1 MGVIQNHLGMNRQ
14 LERSV
19 ANDFLKSLGT
29 KVQRISL
36 LKGGLIHKTFLVEA
50 MNDAYFVLQGVNTHV
65 FSNPNLV
72 VLNQLRISQ
81 FLTQNG
87 YPKTCLTLLK
97 NADGSYLL
105 QDQKGQTWR
114 MFHAIHPSKS
124 LEVLSKHSQAFEAAK
139 ALSEF
144 HFFLKDFPMD
154 QLKESIP
161 GFLDFKKRKKD
172 YQHSLKVAIPYRFTQ
187 ANQIIQKLGEHEGV
201 LNRYLQLLPKL
212 PKRIIHAD
220 PKLSN
225 FFFNASGEG
234 VCAIID
240 WDTIM
245 TGSILYDLGDMIR
258 SFCQVGTED
267 SQQEKTFNPQILK
280 ELLTGYFEGPM
291 NDCLSELERENILL
305 GAKAVIY
312 IQGLRF
318 LSDYLI
324 GDQYYWV
331 EDENHNLRRARNQ
344 LQMLEEI
351 CLLD

>member
-1 MGVIQNHLGMNRQ
+1 MNRQ

-29 KVQRISL
+29 RVQRISL

-50 MNDAYFVLQGVNTHV
+50 MNDMYFVLQGVNTQV

-72 VLNQLRISQ
+72 VMNQQRIAKYLEQ
-81 FLTQNG
+81 KG
-87 YPKTCLTLLK
+87 YPKICLTMLANIDERFLLL
-97 NADGSYLL
+97 DH
-105 QDQKGQTWR
+105 KGQTWR
-114 MFHAIHPSKS
+114 MFNAIFPSKS
-124 LEVLSKHSQAFEAAK
+124 LEVLGKHSQAFAAAK

-144 HFFLKDFPMD
+144 HSYLMDFPKD
-154 QLKESIP
+154 QLQESIP
-161 GFLDFKKRKKD
+161 GFLDFKKRRKD
-172 YQHSLKVAIPYRFTQ
+172 YRHSLKVAIPYRLTQ
-187 ANQIIQKLGEHEGV
+187 ANDLIQKLGEHEGI

-225 FFFNASGEG
+225 FLFNEDGND

-245 TGSILYDLGDMIR
+245 PGSILYDFGDMIR
-258 SFCQVGTED
+258 SFCQVGSED
-267 SQQEKTFNPQILK
+267 SKQKNAFNPQVLK
-280 ELLTGYFEGPM
+280 ELLNGYFEGPM
-291 NDCLSELERENILL
+291 NDYLSDLERENILL
-305 GAKAVIY
+305 GAKAVMY

-344 LQMLEEI
+344 LQMLAEI
-351 CLLD
+351 SSLD

>member
-1 MGVIQNHLGMNRQ
+1 MNRQ

-29 KVQRISL
+29 RVQRISL

-50 MNDAYFVLQGVNTHV
+50 MNDMYFVLQGVNTQV

-72 VLNQLRISQ
+72 VMNQQRIAKYLEQ
-81 FLTQNG
+81 KG
-87 YPKTCLTLLK
+87 YPKICLTMLANIDERFLLL
-97 NADGSYLL
+97 DH
-105 QDQKGQTWR
+105 KGQTWR
-114 MFHAIHPSKS
+114 MFKAIFPSKS
-124 LEVLSKHSQAFEAAK
+124 LEVLGKHSQAFAAAK

-144 HFFLKDFPMD
+144 HSYLMDFPKD
-154 QLKESIP
+154 QLQESIP
-161 GFLDFKKRKKD
+161 GFLDFKKRRKD
-172 YQHSLKVAIPYRFTQ
+172 YRHSLKVAIPYRLTQ
-187 ANQIIQKLGEHEGV
+187 ANDLIQKLGEHEGI
-201 LNRYLQLLPKL
+201 LTRYLQLLPKL
-212 PKRIIHAD
+212 PVRIIHAD

-225 FFFNASGEG
+225 FLFQEDGEEI
-234 VCAIID
+234 CAIID

-245 TGSILYDLGDMIR
+245 PGSILYDFGDMIR

-267 SQQEKTFNPQILK
+267 SQQKKAFNPQILK

-291 NDCLSELERENILL
+291 NNYLSDLERENILL
-305 GAKAVIY
+305 GAKAVMY

-344 LQMLEEI
+344 LQMLAEI
-351 CLLD
+351 SSLD

>member
-1 MGVIQNHLGMNRQ
+1 MNRQ

-19 ANDFLKSLGT
+19 ANDFLKSLDT

-50 MNDAYFVLQGVNTHV
+50 MNDAYFVLQGVNTQV
-65 FSNPNLV
+65 FRNPNLV
-72 VLNQLRISQ
+72 VMNQQRIAQ
-81 FLTQNG
+81 HLEQKG
-87 YPKTCLTLLK
+87 YPKICLTMLA
-97 NADGSYLL
+97 NADERFLL
-105 QDQKGQTWR
+105 LDHKGQTWR

-124 LEVLSKHSQAFEAAK
+124 LEVLGKHSQAFAAAK

-144 HFFLKDFPMD
+144 HSYLMDFPKD
-154 QLKESIP
+154 QLQESIP
-161 GFLDFKKRKKD
+161 GFLDFKKRRKD
-172 YQHSLKVAIPYRFTQ
+172 YRHSLKVAIPYRLTQ
-187 ANQIIQKLGEHEGV
+187 ANDLIQKLVEHEGI

-212 PKRIIHAD
+212 PLRIIHAD

-225 FFFNASGEG
+225 FLFNESGED

-245 TGSILYDLGDMIR
+245 PGSMLYDFGDMIR

-267 SQQEKTFNPQILK
+267 SLRKKAFNPQILR
-280 ELLTGYFEGPM
+280 ELLNGYFEGTM
-291 NDCLSELERENILL
+291 NNYLSDLERENILL
-305 GAKAVIY
+305 GAKTVMY

-351 CLLD
+351 SSLD

>member
-1 MGVIQNHLGMNRQ
+1 MNRQ

-19 ANDFLKSLGT
+19 ANDFLKSLDT

-50 MNDAYFVLQGVNTHV
+50 KNDAYFVLQGVNTQV
-65 FSNPNLV
+65 FRNPNLV
-72 VLNQLRISQ
+72 VMNQQRIAKHLEQ
-81 FLTQNG
+81 KG
-87 YPKTCLTLLK
+87 YPKICLTMLA
-97 NADGSYLL
+97 NADERFLL
-105 QDQKGQTWR
+105 LDHKGQTWR
-114 MFHAIHPSKS
+114 MFQAIFPSKS
-124 LEVLSKHSQAFEAAK
+124 LEVLGKHSQAFAAAK

-144 HFFLKDFPMD
+144 HSYLLDFPKD
-154 QLKESIP
+154 QLHESIP
-161 GFLDFKKRKKD
+161 GFLDFKKRRKD
-172 YQHSLKVAIPYRFTQ
+172 YRHSLKVAIPYRLTQ
-187 ANQIIQKLGEHEGV
+187 ANDLIQKLVEHEGI
-201 LNRYLQLLPKL
+201 LNRYFQLLPKL
-212 PKRIIHAD
+212 PVRIIHAD

-225 FFFNASGEG
+225 FLFHEDGEEI
-234 VCAIID
+234 CAIID

-245 TGSILYDLGDMIR
+245 PGSILYDFGDMIR

-267 SQQEKTFNPQILK
+267 SQQKKAFNPQILK
-280 ELLTGYFEGPM
+280 ELLTGYIEGPM
-291 NDCLSELERENILL
+291 NNYLSDLERENILL
-305 GAKAVIY
+305 GAKAVMY

-351 CLLD
+351 SSLD

>member
-1 MGVIQNHLGMNRQ
+1 MNRQ

-19 ANDFLKSLGT
+19 ANDFLKSLDT

-50 MNDAYFVLQGVNTHV
+50 MNDTFYVLQGVNTHV

-72 VLNQLRISQ
+72 VMNQLRIAQ
-81 FLTQNG
+81 FLAKKG
-87 YPKTCLTLLK
+87 YPKFCLTLVK
-97 NADGSYLL
+97 NADQNYLL
-105 QDQKGQTWR
+105 QDHKGQTWR

-124 LEVLSKHSQAFEAAK
+124 LDVLTKHAQAFEAAK

-144 HFFLKDFPMD
+144 HSYLLDFPKD
-154 QLKESIP
+154 QLHESIP
-161 GFLDFKKRKKD
+161 GFLDFKKRRKD
-172 YQHSLKVAIPYRFTQ
+172 YRHSLKVAIPYRLTQ
-187 ANQIIQKLGEHEGV
+187 ANDLIQKLVEHEGI

-212 PKRIIHAD
+212 PLRIIHAD

-225 FFFNASGEG
+225 FLFNESGED

-245 TGSILYDLGDMIR
+245 VGSILYDFGDMIR

-267 SQQEKTFNPQILK
+267 SQQKKAFNPQILR
-280 ELLTGYFEGPM
+280 ELLNGYFEGTM
-291 NDCLSELERENILL
+291 NNYLSDLERENILL
-305 GAKAVIY
+305 GAKAVMY

-351 CLLD
+351 SSLD

>member
-1 MGVIQNHLGMNRQ
+1 MCTQKRSLMNRQ

-19 ANDFLKSLGT
+19 ANDFLKSVET

-36 LKGGLIHKTFLVEA
+36 LKGGLIHKTFLVES
-50 MNDAYFVLQGVNTHV
+50 MNDTFYVLQGVNTQV
-65 FSNPNLV
+65 FQNPNLV
-72 VLNQLRISQ
+72 VMNQQRIVQ
-81 FLTQNG
+81 YLEQKG
-87 YPKTCLTLLK
+87 YPKRLLSMLA
-97 NADGSYLL
+97 NANQSYLL
-105 QDQKGQTWR
+105 QDHKGQTWR
-114 MFHAIHPSKS
+114 MFKAIFPSKS
-124 LEVLSKHSQAFEAAK
+124 LEVLSKPSQAFEAAK

-144 HFFLKDFPMD
+144 HSYLMDFPKE
-154 QLKESIP
+154 QLQESIP
-161 GFLDFKKRKKD
+161 GFLDFKKRRKD
-172 YQHSLKVAIPYRFTQ
+172 YQYSLKVAIPYRLTQ
-187 ANQIIQKLGEHEGV
+187 AKYLIQKLEEHEGI
-201 LNRYLQLLPKL
+201 LNRYLQILPKL
-212 PKRIIHAD
+212 PKRVIHAD

-225 FFFNASGEG
+225 FLFNESGED

-245 TGSILYDLGDMIR
+245 VGSILYDFGDMIR

-267 SQQEKTFNPQILK
+267 SQQKKAFNPLLLK
-280 ELLTGYFEGPM
+280 ELLNGYFEGPM
-291 NDCLSELERENILL
+291 NDYLSDLERENILL

-331 EDENHNLRRARNQ
+331 EDENHNLRRAKNQ
-344 LQMLEEI
+344 FQMLEEL

>member
-1 MGVIQNHLGMNRQ
+1 MNRQ
-14 LERSV
+14 LERSI
-19 ANDFLKSLGT
+19 ASDFLKSMET

-50 MNDAYFVLQGVNTHV
+50 MNDTFYVLQGVNTHV

-72 VLNQLRISQ
+72 VMNQLRIAQ
-81 FLTQNG
+81 FLAKKG
-87 YPKTCLTLLK
+87 YPKSCLTLVK
-97 NADGSYLL
+97 NADQNYLL
-105 QDQKGQTWR
+105 QDHKGQTWR

-124 LEVLSKHSQAFEAAK
+124 LDVLTKHAQAFEAAK

-144 HFFLKDFPMD
+144 HSYLLDFPKN
-154 QLKESIP
+154 QIQESIP
-161 GFLDFKKRKKD
+161 GFLDFNKRRKD
-172 YQHSLKVAIPYRFTQ
+172 YLHSLKVAIPYRRTQ
-187 ANQIIQKLGEHEGV
+187 ASYLIKKVVEYEDV
-201 LNRYLQLLPKL
+201 LIRYLELLPKI
-212 PKRIIHAD
+212 PTRIIHAD

-225 FFFNASGEG
+225 FLFDANG
-234 VCAIID
+234 VEVRAIID

-245 TGSILYDLGDMIR
+245 VGSILYDFGDMVR

-267 SQQEKTFNPQILK
+267 SQQKNAFNPLILN
-280 ELLTGYFEGPM
+280 ELINGYVQGPM
-291 NDCLSELERENILL
+291 NDHLTDLEREHFLL

-344 LQMLEEI
+344 FQLLEEI
-351 CLLD
+351 SQLD

>member
-1 MGVIQNHLGMNRQ
+1 MNRQ
-14 LERSV
+14 LERSI
-19 ANDFLKSLGT
+19 ANDFLKSLET

-50 MNDAYFVLQGVNTHV
+50 MNDTFYVLQGVNTHV

-72 VLNQLRISQ
+72 VMNQLRIAQ
-81 FLTQNG
+81 FLTQKG
-87 YPKTCLTLLK
+87 YPKTCLSLLA
-97 NADGSYLL
+97 NSDQSYLV
-105 QDQKGQTWR
+105 QDNKGQTWR
-114 MFHAIHPSKS
+114 MFHAIHPSRS
-124 LEVLSKHSQAFEAAK
+124 IDVLSNDSQAFEAAK

-144 HFFLKDFPMD
+144 HAFLMDFPRN
-154 QLKESIP
+154 QLQESIP

-172 YQHSLKVAIPYRFTQ
+172 YQYSLKVAIPYRLTQ
-187 ANQIIQKLGEHEGV
+187 ANYLIRKLVEHEGI
-201 LNRYLQLLPKL
+201 LNRFLQLLPKL
-212 PKRIIHAD
+212 PKRVIHAD

-225 FFFNASGEG
+225 FLFNVGDDG
-234 VCAIID
+234 VSAIID

-245 TGSILYDLGDMIR
+245 VGSILYDFGDMIR

-267 SQQEKTFNPQILK
+267 SQQEKSFNSQILK
-280 ELLTGYFEGPM
+280 ELLNGYFEGPM

-312 IQGLRF
+312 IQGMRF

>member
-1 MGVIQNHLGMNRQ
+1 MNRQ

-19 ANDFLKSLGT
+19 ANDFLKSLDT

-50 MNDAYFVLQGVNTHV
+50 MNDAYFVLQGVNTQV
-65 FSNPNLV
+65 FRNPNLV
-72 VLNQLRISQ
+72 VMNQQRIAQ
-81 FLTQNG
+81 HLEQKG
-87 YPKTCLTLLK
+87 YPKICLTMLA
-97 NADGSYLL
+97 NADERFLL
-105 QDQKGQTWR
+105 LDHKGQTWR

-124 LEVLSKHSQAFEAAK
+124 LEVLGKHSQAFAAAK

-144 HFFLKDFPMD
+144 HSYLMDFPKD
-154 QLKESIP
+154 QLQESIP
-161 GFLDFKKRKKD
+161 GFLDFKKRRKD
-172 YQHSLKVAIPYRFTQ
+172 YRHSLKVAIPYRLTQ
-187 ANQIIQKLGEHEGV
+187 ANDLIQKLVEHEGI

-212 PKRIIHAD
+212 PLRIIHAD

-225 FFFNASGEG
+225 FLFNESGED

-245 TGSILYDLGDMIR
+245 PGSMLYDFGDMIR

-267 SQQEKTFNPQILK
+267 SQQKKAFNPQILK
-280 ELLTGYFEGPM
+280 ELLNGYFEGPM
-291 NDCLSELERENILL
+291 NDYLSDLERENILL

-351 CLLD
+351 SSLD

>member
-1 MGVIQNHLGMNRQ
+1 MNRQ

-19 ANDFLKSLGT
+19 ANDFLKSLDT

-50 MNDAYFVLQGVNTHV
+50 MNDAYFVLQGVNTQV
-65 FSNPNLV
+65 FHNPNLV
-72 VLNQLRISQ
+72 VMNQQRIAQ
-81 FLTQNG
+81 HLEQKG
-87 YPKTCLTLLK
+87 YPKICLTMLA
-97 NADGSYLL
+97 NADERFLL
-105 QDQKGQTWR
+105 LDHKGQTWR

-124 LEVLSKHSQAFEAAK
+124 LEVLGKHSQAFAAAK

-144 HFFLKDFPMD
+144 HSYLMDFPKD
-154 QLKESIP
+154 QLQESIP
-161 GFLDFKKRKKD
+161 GFLDFKKRRKD
-172 YQHSLKVAIPYRFTQ
+172 YRHSLKVAIPYRLTQ
-187 ANQIIQKLGEHEGV
+187 ANDLIQKLVEHEGI

-212 PKRIIHAD
+212 PLRIIHAD

-225 FFFNASGEG
+225 FLFNESGED

-245 TGSILYDLGDMIR
+245 PGSMLYDFGDMIR

-267 SQQEKTFNPQILK
+267 SLQKKAFNPQILR
-280 ELLTGYFEGPM
+280 ELLNGYFEGTM
-291 NDCLSELERENILL
+291 NNYLSDLERENILL
-305 GAKAVIY
+305 GAKAVMY

-351 CLLD
+351 SSLD

>member
-1 MGVIQNHLGMNRQ
+1 MNRQ

-19 ANDFLKSLGT
+19 ANDFLKSLET

-50 MNDAYFVLQGVNTHV
+50 MNDMYFVLQGVNTHV

-72 VLNQLRISQ
+72 VMNQLQIAQ
-81 FLTQNG
+81 FLTEKG
-87 YPKTCLTLLK
+87 YPKTSLTLLK
-97 NADGSYLL
+97 NADQNYLL

-114 MFHAIHPSKS
+114 MFKAIFPSKS
-124 LEVLSKHSQAFEAAK
+124 LEVLGKHAQAFEAAK

-144 HFFLKDFPMD
+144 HFFLMDLPMD

-161 GFLDFKKRKKD
+161 GFLDFKKRRKD

-187 ANQIIQKLGEHEGV
+187 AKVLIQKLRDHEGI
-201 LNRYLQLLPKL
+201 LNRYIQLLPKL

-225 FFFNASGEG
+225 FLFDESGET

-245 TGSILYDLGDMIR
+245 VGSILYDIGDMIR
-258 SFCQVGTED
+258 SFCQIGTED
-267 SQQEKTFNPQILK
+267 GHSEKAFHPQILT
-280 ELLTGYFEGPM
+280 ELLNGYFQGPM
-291 NDCLSELERENILL
+291 NDHLSELERENILL
-305 GAKAVIY
+305 GAKTVIY
-312 IQGLRF
+312 IQGMRF

-344 LQMLEEI
+344 LQMLDE
-351 CLLD
+351 LAQLD

>member
-1 MGVIQNHLGMNRQ
+1 MNRQ

-19 ANDFLKSLGT
+19 ANDFLKSVGT

-50 MNDAYFVLQGVNTHV
+50 LNDTYFVLQGVNTQV

-72 VLNQLRISQ
+72 VINQLQIAQ
-81 FLTQNG
+81 FLTQKA
-87 YPKTCLTLLK
+87 YPKTILSLLK
-97 NADGSYLL
+97 NTDQNYLL

-114 MFHAIHPSKS
+114 MFKAIFPSKS
-124 LEVLSKHSQAFEAAK
+124 LEVLGKHSQAFEAAK

-144 HFFLKDFPMD
+144 HFFLMD
-154 QLKESIP
+154 LPKVQLKESIP
-161 GFLDFKKRKKD
+161 GFLDFKKRRQD
-172 YQHSLKVAIPYRFTQ
+172 YQHSLKVAIPYRLTQ
-187 ANQIIQKLGEHEGV
+187 ANVLIRKLRDHEEI

-212 PKRIIHAD
+212 PKRIVHAD

-225 FFFNASGEG
+225 FLFDESGET

-245 TGSILYDLGDMIR
+245 VGTILYDIGDMIR
-258 SFCQVGTED
+258 SFCQIGTED
-267 SQQEKTFNPQILK
+267 GQTEKAFHPQILT
-280 ELLTGYFEGPM
+280 ELLNGYFQGPM
-291 NDCLSELERENILL
+291 NDHLSELERENILL
-305 GAKAVIY
+305 GAKTVVY

-344 LQMLEEI
+344 LQMLEE
-351 CLLD
+351 LARLD

>member
-1 MGVIQNHLGMNRQ
+1 MNRQ

-29 KVQRISL
+29 RVQRISL

-50 MNDAYFVLQGVNTHV
+50 MNDMYFVLQGVNTQV

-72 VLNQLRISQ
+72 VMNQQRIAKYLEQ
-81 FLTQNG
+81 KG
-87 YPKTCLTLLK
+87 YPKICLTMLANIDERFLLL
-97 NADGSYLL
+97 DH
-105 QDQKGQTWR
+105 KGQTWR
-114 MFHAIHPSKS
+114 MFNAIFPSKS
-124 LEVLSKHSQAFEAAK
+124 LEVLGKHSQAFAAAK

-144 HFFLKDFPMD
+144 HSYLMDFPKD
-154 QLKESIP
+154 QLQESIP
-161 GFLDFKKRKKD
+161 GFLDFKKRRKD
-172 YQHSLKVAIPYRFTQ
+172 YRHSLKVAIPYRLTQ
-187 ANQIIQKLGEHEGV
+187 ANDLIQKLGEHEGI

-212 PKRIIHAD
+212 PVRIIHAD

-225 FFFNASGEG
+225 FLFQEDGEEI
-234 VCAIID
+234 CAIID

-245 TGSILYDLGDMIR
+245 PGSILYDFGDMIR

-267 SQQEKTFNPQILK
+267 SQQKKAFNPQILK

-291 NDCLSELERENILL
+291 NNYLSDLERENILL
-305 GAKAVIY
+305 GAKAVMY

-344 LQMLEEI
+344 LQMLAEI
-351 CLLD
+351 SSLD

>member
-1 MGVIQNHLGMNRQ
+1 MNRQ

-19 ANDFLKSLGT
+19 ANDFLKSIGT

-36 LKGGLIHKTFLVEA
+36 LKGGLIHKSFLVEA
-50 MNDAYFVLQGVNTHV
+50 KNESFYVLQGVNTHV

-72 VLNQLRISQ
+72 VMNQLRIAQ
-81 FLTQNG
+81 FLTQKG
-87 YPKTCLTLLK
+87 YPKKCLSLIA
-97 NADGSYLL
+97 NADQRYLL

-114 MFHAIHPSKS
+114 MFHAIYPSKS
-124 LEVLSKHSQAFEAAK
+124 IDVLGNYSQAFEAAK

-144 HFFLKDFPMD
+144 HKFLMEFPKE
-154 QLKESIP
+154 QLQESIP
-161 GFLDFKKRKKD
+161 GFLDFKKRRND
-172 YQHSLKVAIPYRFTQ
+172 YQHSLKVAIPYRLTQ
-187 ANQIIQKLGEHEGV
+187 ANDLIRKLAGHEV
-201 LNRYLQLLPKL
+201 ILNRFLQLLPKL

-225 FFFNASGEG
+225 FLFNEGGKG

-245 TGSILYDLGDMIR
+245 IGSILYDFGDMIR

-267 SQQEKTFNPQILK
+267 SQQEKSFNPQILK
-280 ELLTGYFEGPM
+280 ELLNGYFEGPM
-291 NDCLSELERENILL
+291 NDHLSDLERENILL

-312 IQGLRF
+312 NQGMRF

-344 LQMLEEI
+344 IQMLEEI

>member
-1 MGVIQNHLGMNRQ
+1 MNRQ

-19 ANDFLKSLGT
+19 ANDFLKSLDT

-50 MNDAYFVLQGVNTHV
+50 MNDAYFVLQGVNTQV
-65 FSNPNLV
+65 FGNPNLV
-72 VLNQLRISQ
+72 VMNQQRIAQ
-81 FLTQNG
+81 HLEQKG
-87 YPKTCLTLLK
+87 YPKICLTMLA
-97 NADGSYLL
+97 NADERFLL
-105 QDQKGQTWR
+105 LDHKGQTWR

-124 LEVLSKHSQAFEAAK
+124 LEVLGKHSQAFAAAK

-144 HFFLKDFPMD
+144 HSYLMDFPKD
-154 QLKESIP
+154 QLQESIP
-161 GFLDFKKRKKD
+161 GFLDFKKRRKD
-172 YQHSLKVAIPYRFTQ
+172 YRHSLKVAIPYRLTQ
-187 ANQIIQKLGEHEGV
+187 ANDLIQKLGEHEGI
-201 LNRYLQLLPKL
+201 LTRYLQLLPKL
-212 PKRIIHAD
+212 PVRIIHAD

-225 FFFNASGEG
+225 FLFQEDGEEI
-234 VCAIID
+234 CAIID

-245 TGSILYDLGDMIR
+245 PGSILYDFGDMIR

-267 SQQEKTFNPQILK
+267 SQQKKAFNPQILK

-291 NDCLSELERENILL
+291 NNYLSDLERENILL

-331 EDENHNLRRARNQ
+331 EDENHNIRRARNQ
-344 LQMLEEI
+344 LQMLAEI
-351 CLLD
+351 SSLD

>member
-1 MGVIQNHLGMNRQ
+1 MNRQ

-19 ANDFLKSLGT
+19 ANDFLKSVDT

-50 MNDAYFVLQGVNTHV
+50 KNESLYVLQGVNTHV
-65 FSNPNLV
+65 FRNPNLV
-72 VLNQLRISQ
+72 VMNQLRIAK
-81 FLTQNG
+81 FLLEKG
-87 YPKTCLTLLK
+87 YPKTCLSLLS
-97 NADGSYLL
+97 NLDQSYLL
-105 QDQKGQTWR
+105 QDYKGQTWR

-124 LEVLSKHSQAFEAAK
+124 IELLSKHSQAFEAAK

-144 HFFLKDFPMD
+144 HFYLIDFPKE
-154 QLKESIP
+154 QLYESIP
-161 GFLDFKKRKKD
+161 GFLDFKKRCKD
-172 YQHSLKVAIPYRFTQ
+172 YQHSLKVAIPYRLTQ
-187 ANQIIQKLGEHEGV
+187 ANHLIQKMEEHDGI
-201 LNRYLQLLPKL
+201 LNRYLQLFPKL

-225 FFFNASGEG
+225 FLFNEDGDG

-245 TGSILYDLGDMIR
+245 VGSILYDFGDMIR

-267 SQQEKTFNPQILK
+267 SQQEKAFNPQILK
-280 ELLTGYFEGPM
+280 ELLNGYFEGPM
-291 NDCLSELERENILL
+291 NDFLSDLERENILL

-312 IQGLRF
+312 IQGMRF

-344 LQMLEEI
+344 FQMLEEL